1 MSADASIA
9 ANTNKLPGSSRLVT
23 KKGVSAFGEA
33 VGISASL
40 VRQSSA
46 KLLFSSADSTLR
58 LLKSPA
64 YSDLGS
70 GNFFK

>member
-1 MSADASIA
+1 MV
-9 ANTNKLPGSSRLVT
+9 TNKGIL
-23 KKGVSAFGEA
+23 AFGEP

-46 KLLFSSADSTLR
+46 KLLFSSADNILSLF
-58 LLKSPA
+58 KSPA

-70 GNFFK
+70 GNFFKYLIRSCSHGWFSAV